1 MMPNKK
7 LLKKRAKRLRKICS
21 ILYRLQKLDYNSSY
35 VVLEDLI
42 NEADMNLAL
51 LGIDWDLQCT
61 TIYGVLRW
69 NKKRKQKM
77 EAQKCLKK

>member
-51 LGIDWDLQCT
+51 LGIDWDL
-61 TIYGVLRW
+61 
-69 NKKRKQKM
+69 
-77 EAQKCLKK
+77 